1 MKQLTTLFV
10 CGLLL
15 CLGCVDAPPYYY
27 AEIVGGQT
35 FVPINETI
43 GAYPDDSV
51 IGDSANPFAHATPGL
66 ETRWDIESYGDP
78 VAAFY
83 SWATLL
89 VREPT
94 GENQFYAALN
104 LQRIYQVGRADE
116 ADLSAVRDLAIA
128 GYTALLESFP
138 ESVTYDA
145 TGTIAFNLATPAYQ
159 GIVELGG
166 VPRGWTLVVTEGEGR
181 VAVKTHDVPPPLEAP

>member
-1 MKQLTTLFV
+1 MNRLTTLFV

-15 CLGCVDAPPYYY
+15 CLGCVEAPSYYY
-27 AEIVGGQT
+27 AETIGGQT
-35 FVPINETI
+35 FVPTTETMGI
-43 GAYPDDSV
+43 YPDDSV
-51 IGDSANPFAHATPGL
+51 LGDAENPFAGTTPGA
-66 ETRWDIESYGDP
+66 ETRWEIESFGDP

-89 VREPT
+89 VREPN
-94 GENQFYAALN
+94 GENQFYTALN
-104 LQRIYQVGRADE
+104 LQRIYQAGRADE
-116 ADLSAVRDLAIA
+116 ADLSAVRDLAIG
-128 GYTALLESFP
+128 GYQSLLENFP

-166 VPRGWTLVVTEGEGR
+166 VPQGWSLVVTEGDGR
-181 VAVKTHDVPPPLEAP
+181 VAVKTFDVPPPVEAP